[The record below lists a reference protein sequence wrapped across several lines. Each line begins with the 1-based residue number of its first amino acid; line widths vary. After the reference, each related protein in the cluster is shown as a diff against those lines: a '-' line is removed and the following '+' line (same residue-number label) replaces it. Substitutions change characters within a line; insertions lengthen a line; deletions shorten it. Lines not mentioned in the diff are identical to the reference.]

1 MNNIKIVATNA
12 NRTTSTDQSVLVA
25 ALLDPAVYG
34 PSVDRVEKLETH
46 ISYLFLA
53 GPKVYKVKKAVN
65 LGFLDF
71 STLAQR
77 HLYCL
82 EELRLNR
89 RLAPALYLD
98 VVPITGSYQHP
109 RLGGPG
115 APIEF
120 AVKMHRFAQDNLLDS
135 LCARNRLT
143 RAHIDQLADKIAA
156 FHGSAAAAGGTD
168 TYGIPDAIRQPALE
182 NFVQI
187 RGARSATLMP
197 ESLDLLE
204 QWTVHQCDTL
214 DAVFRTRKAGAFVR
228 ECHGDLHLGN
238 IAMVQNEVT
247 IFDCLEF
254 NANLRWIDVM
264 SEAAF
269 LTMDLHSR
277 SQPQLAQRFLNRY
290 LEITGDYAG
299 LTVLRFYMVY
309 RAMVRA
315 KVHALRA
322 EQTEMGAP
330 QRAAAHAEYRNYL
343 DLARQ
348 QTHAPR
354 PAIVIT
360 HGLSGSGKTTHTENL
375 LAATAAIRVRSDIER
390 KRLQGLPALA
400 RSNSEIEAGL
410 YGPDTSN
417 RTYARL
423 ASVATATIEAG
434 YTAIVDATFLHRQQR
449 EKFRRLALEL
459 NVAFLILDFTAPEA
473 ALRSRVAARQQLGGN
488 ASEADVAVLEHQLQT
503 QQPLQTD
510 EASYV
515 VRIDAMQAPS
525 DVCWESVLDRLNV
538 ASQ

>member
-1 MNNIKIVATNA
+1 
-12 NRTTSTDQSVLVA
+12 
-25 ALLDPAVYG
+25 
-34 PSVDRVEKLETH
+34 
-46 ISYLFLA
+46 
-53 GPKVYKVKKAVN
+53 
-65 LGFLDF
+65 
-71 STLAQR
+71 
-77 HLYCL
+77 
-82 EELRLNR
+82 
-89 RLAPALYLD
+89 
-98 VVPITGSYQHP
+98 
-109 RLGGPG
+109 
-115 APIEF
+115 
-120 AVKMHRFAQDNLLDS
+120 
-135 LCARNRLT
+135 
-143 RAHIDQLADKIAA
+143 
-156 FHGSAAAAGGTD
+156 
-168 TYGIPDAIRQPALE
+168 
-182 NFVQI
+182 
-187 RGARSATLMP
+187 
-197 ESLDLLE
+197 
-204 QWTVHQCDTL
+204 
-214 DAVFRTRKAGAFVR
+214 
-228 ECHGDLHLGN
+228 
-238 IAMVQNEVT
+238 
-247 IFDCLEF
+247 
-254 NANLRWIDVM
+254 
-264 SEAAF
+264 
-269 LTMDLHSR
+269 
-277 SQPQLAQRFLNRY
+277 
-290 LEITGDYAG
+290 
-299 LTVLRFYMVY
+299 MVY

-343 DLARQ
+343 DLATQ

-400 RSNSEIEAGL
+400 RSNSDIAAGL

-473 ALRSRVAARQQLGGN
+473 ALRSRVAARQQLGGD

-503 QQPLQTD
+503 QHPLQTD

-515 VRIDAMQAPS
+515 VRIDTMQAPS
-525 DVCWESVLDRLNV
+525 DVCWESVLDRLNA